1 MVSQKVQASQQKSA
15 VCPVT
20 ATDVGIERA
29 GRNLVSIPHVAFGSD
44 VSQGSCTMIV
54 GPNGAGKSLLVRTLC
69 ALQVPDTGHIQW
81 AGEAPD
87 TARRHQVGLMLQKP
101 VLLKRSALAN
111 LLYALRQTTV
121 SGKQCRSLALDGLQ
135 QAGLAELSRVPAHR
149 LSGGEQQRLALARA
163 LLLKPDILFLD
174 EATASVDPA
183 STLVIE
189 QQLRESI
196 GQGLTVVMVTHDQAQ
211 VQRLG
216 EHVLLMHKG
225 QVIEHAT
232 RDDFFD
238 APAHDLT
245 RRWIA
250 GEILV

>member
-1 MVSQKVQASQQKSA
+1 MVSHGVQASQQKSP

-20 ATDVGIERA
+20 ATNVVIERA
-29 GRNLVSIPHVAFGSD
+29 GRNLVSIPHVAFGSEL
-44 VSQGSCTMIV
+44 SQGSCTMIV

-69 ALQVPDTGHIQW
+69 ALQVPDTGHVQW
-81 AGEAPD
+81 AGAAPD

-111 LLYALRQTTV
+111 LLYALRQTALT
-121 SGKQCRSLALDGLQ
+121 GKQCRSLALDALQ

-163 LLLKPDILFLD
+163 LLLRPDILFLD

-189 QQLRESI
+189 QQLRDSI
-196 GQGLTVVMVTHDQAQ
+196 AQGLTVVMVTHDQAQ

-216 EHVLLMHKG
+216 QHVLLMHKG
-225 QVIEHAT
+225 RVIEHAT
-232 RDDFFD
+232 RHDFFET
-238 APAHDLT
+238 PVHDLS
-245 RRWIA
+245 RRWLA

>member
-1 MVSQKVQASQQKSA
+1 
-15 VCPVT
+15 
-20 ATDVGIERA
+20 
-29 GRNLVSIPHVAFGSD
+29 
-44 VSQGSCTMIV
+44 MIV

-69 ALQVPDTGHIQW
+69 ALQVPDRGRIEW
-81 AGEAPD
+81 AGQAPN

-101 VLLKRSALAN
+101 VLLKRSAMAN
-111 LLYALRQTTV
+111 LLYALRQT
-121 SGKQCRSLALDGLQ
+121 SMPRKQCQNLAVAALQ
-135 QAGLAELSRVPAHR
+135 QAGLAELSQVVAHR

-189 QQLRESI
+189 QQLLDSI
-196 GQGLTVVMVTHDQAQ
+196 SQGLTVVMVTHDQAQ

-216 EHVLLMHKG
+216 QHVLLMHKG
-225 QVIEHAT
+225 RVIEHAQ
-232 RDDFFD
+232 RHDFFKT
-238 APAHDLT
+238 PTHELT